1 MNDACPPPLPWP
13 AATLARLRGVLTDI
27 DGTITSDGR
36 LGAAAYAALEA
47 LQAAGLLVIP
57 VTGRP
62 AGWCDLIARFWPVAA
77 VVGENG
83 AFYFRYD
90 HAARR
95 MTRRYA
101 HADAERAADR
111 ARLAEIGA
119 RVLRAVPGARLA
131 ADQPYREADLAI
143 DYCEDVAAL
152 PAGEV
157 RRIVALLE
165 AEGLTVKVSSIHVNA
180 WFGRYDKLTMTRRLM
195 QEQFGVDLERSRDA
209 LAFIGDSPNDE
220 PMFAHF
226 PVSAAVANIAQFA
239 DSLAHRPAHVTAAAE
254 GAGFAEFARQLLAAR
269 AHRPESGAA
278 PIGATAGA
286 GRA

>member
-1 MNDACPPPLPWP
+1 MTTPSPHPLPWP
-13 AATLARLRGVLTDI
+13 AATLARLRGLLVDI
-27 DGTITSDGR
+27 DGTITTEGR
-36 LGAAAYAALEA
+36 LSAAAYGALET

-90 HAARR
+90 HATRR

-101 HADAERAADR
+101 RTDAERAADR

-119 RVLRAVPGARLA
+119 QVLREVPGAALA

-143 DYCEDVAAL
+143 DYCEDVAPL
-152 PAGEV
+152 PADAV
-157 RRIVALLE
+157 QRIVELL
-165 AEGLTVKVSSIHVNA
+165 AARGLTVKVSSIHVNA

-195 QEQFGVDLERSRDA
+195 HEQFGVDLEGNRDA
-209 LAFIGDSPNDE
+209 LAFVGDSPNDE
-220 PMFAHF
+220 PMFAYF
-226 PVSAAVANIAQFA
+226 PISVAVANIAHFA
-239 DSLAHRPAHVTAAAE
+239 DSLVHRPAHVTARAE
-254 GAGFAEFARQLLAAR
+254 GAGFAEFAQQLLAAR
-269 AHRPESGAA
+269 SR
-278 PIGATAGA
+278 
-286 GRA
+286 